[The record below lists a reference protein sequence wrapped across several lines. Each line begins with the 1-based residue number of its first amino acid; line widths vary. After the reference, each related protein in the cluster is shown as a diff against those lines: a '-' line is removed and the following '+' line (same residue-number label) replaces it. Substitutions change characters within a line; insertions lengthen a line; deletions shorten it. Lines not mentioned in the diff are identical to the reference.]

1 MPAEEQDAE
10 ASVTEQQLSSIR
22 KLCERLDKPE
32 PQNVT
37 TLSFV
42 DARRVIRELT
52 AEYKEAKQ
60 NIKTS

>member
-1 MPAEEQDAE
+1 VPAEEQDTGAN
-10 ASVTEQQLSSIR
+10 VTEQQLSSIR
-22 KLCERLDKPE
+22 KLCERLGKDE

-42 DARRVIRELT
+42 GARQVIRELT

-60 NIKTS
+60 NSKAS